1 MRRRGAEI
9 DGSHIGGSDIVV
21 DVGLLHTDWH
31 HDWMVPAEN
40 DGDVKVPRISL
51 IITRGTYMKI
61 QRNKTSHYVADARL
75 FGVIKQK
82 VFHFHFRLRRCVSNH
97 TLNIGPM
104 RNENNNS
111 NASLIDRECLPRL
124 HLICNTPQDMIG
136 IMNSGGFTISL
147 AEYDRSDSLS
157 SLDTWGCQDYF
168 IHVRFLLFH

>member
-1 MRRRGAEI
+1 MDLILAAQILLLTSGSCIPTDTMIEWYRPRMMEMLKCQGYHLLSHGEHTWRFREI
-9 DGSHIGGSDIVV
+9 KKS
-21 DVGLLHTDWH
+21 
-31 HDWMVPAEN
+31 
-40 DGDVKVPRISL
+40 R
-51 IITRGTYMKI
+51 
-61 QRNKTSHYVADARL
+61 YVADARL

-136 IMNSGGFTISL
+136 IMNIGGFTISL